1 MSSGDNTNSWSTIP
15 FIINGKDVTSK
26 ASFPV
31 NNPASS
37 EKLWSGSS
45 ASISDATGAVEAAQ
59 AAFASWSQTKPSFR
73 RDILFRAADLFI
85 SRKEELFAYQA
96 QETGAGRQFMEIN
109 IKATA
114 QILRDI
120 GGRIEAAL
128 EGSVPATAEQ
138 GSHAI
143 VVKEPYGVVLA
154 IAPWNA
160 PYVLGARSVA
170 FALATGN
177 TTVLKGSELSPRV
190 FWAIGDVFRHAGLPD
205 GCLNVIYHRT
215 ADAAAVTDALIAH
228 PAIKKINFT
237 GSTLVG
243 SIIASLAGKH
253 VKPLLLELGGKASAI
268 VLKDADVK
276 KAATS
281 CAVGAFI
288 HGGQVCM
295 STERILVHR
304 SISDEFSAAL
314 KEATQGLFG
323 PEKPPFV
330 LVNSAAVQKNRGLIA
345 DAVAKGATTL
355 LGDAD
360 AAEDQ
365 PTKMRPVIVSNVSKE
380 MNIYHT
386 ESFGPTVSLLTF
398 DTEEEALAV
407 ANDTDY
413 GLSGAV
419 FSEDLKAA
427 MRVARKYETGAVH
440 INSMTVHDEA
450 ALVHGG
456 AKKSGYGRFNA
467 SQGLAEFL
475 RKDVIVRHTR
485 NFHHGLG
492 NRKSS
497 GFRGRRRTN
506 SHPGA
511 SRPRG
516 SKNASAQA
524 SPAPTTARGQQ
535 NRHSEGLD
543 HVIEERDE
551 SPTNNQVDGS
561 QSSQANSLDIAMP
574 SQPDMFPPYIS
585 GSPLEFNA
593 SFMDPE
599 LINTN
604 LSAIFDLD
612 ALLADAQGLFGQVS
626 NCNPPEIPIL
636 ALEPPIPNRP
646 AILDQSD
653 NPPSPRNLV
662 PNDDKCEN
670 AWANLT
676 KYPVHILASLRF
688 PSKYARNQH
697 ERMVAFN
704 KADPETLTWMLQT
717 YLLLAYFEI
726 HCGSEG
732 KRGHA
737 FPHCVK
743 LVQEALSDLQTSPP
757 ATYKDWVRWESLN
770 RCISS
775 TILIG
780 GTVCSKE
787 QEAWIPTP
795 MVEARF
801 ALPSSNAEWLKE
813 ESSWG
818 TPTEILY
825 SNDALDSIIGGQ
837 IPSMPVSE
845 FGLVTIAA
853 ALLYRICSFELLT
866 GSRDGELYAEFG
878 KKMEQS
884 LKVLDA
890 ILKAR
895 MVQYEGGLAPNPT
908 VHCARSLLN
917 SAFYHL
923 YASVPL
929 SVMKK
934 ILSSPAS
941 LDDPEIRNV
950 LNVAISPEL
959 YQALLNAAD
968 QLQFDCRVGLS
979 YIKKLAP
986 IIFGPESAV
995 GALEGC
1001 LLLCWYLQFAQP
1013 RISEIGSRDIL
1024 NASINESFAEV
1035 EDLQLEDHGLQA
1047 VLPLAVSAE
1056 LLSDGSVWKSADV
1069 YFRKT
1074 KTASKLPIAL
1084 HFHGGNFTVGS
1095 KKLLSRD
1102 QSERLLDL
1110 GFVVVSAN
1118 YRLAPTVTVFEGA
1131 VKDALDAY
1139 EWSRTKLPGLLLED
1153 AHIKAD
1159 GSRIVTLGHSC
1170 GGTLALL
1177 TASSIAPPCAILDI
1191 YGIKYLADS
1200 AFHIPLPAPPGT
1212 SQIDQDFAS
1221 QIWKDDQPPTSAPPP
1236 VGPKGPNLGNYR
1248 VAWMFDQLAKGTQL
1262 KTVVGDGD
1270 YGRIDPASLLSKGQ
1284 FPPTVF
1290 IHGTEDRLVPARLSQ
1305 RAHDELKSNGIET
1318 ELFLVEGGQHGFD
1331 DIGRPENAL
1340 ELLGKGFEF
1349 LKAHV

>member
-1 MSSGDNTNSWSTIP
+1 MSCQTNTSTQQ
-15 FIINGKDVTSK
+15 VTGENVDKPSNRQGCGF
-26 ASFPV
+26 SCDQYG
-31 NNPASS
+31 S
-37 EKLWSGSS
+37 EKPYNCMYCSLTSS
-45 ASISDATGAVEAAQ
+45 
-59 AAFASWSQTKPSFR
+59 
-73 RDILFRAADLFI
+73 
-85 SRKEELFAYQA
+85 
-96 QETGAGRQFMEIN
+96 
-109 IKATA
+109 
-114 QILRDI
+114 
-120 GGRIEAAL
+120 
-128 EGSVPATAEQ
+128 
-138 GSHAI
+138 
-143 VVKEPYGVVLA
+143 
-154 IAPWNA
+154 
-160 PYVLGARSVA
+160 
-170 FALATGN
+170 
-177 TTVLKGSELSPRV
+177 
-190 FWAIGDVFRHAGLPD
+190 
-205 GCLNVIYHRT
+205 
-215 ADAAAVTDALIAH
+215 
-228 PAIKKINFT
+228 
-237 GSTLVG
+237 
-243 SIIASLAGKH
+243 
-253 VKPLLLELGGKASAI
+253 
-268 VLKDADVK
+268 
-276 KAATS
+276 
-281 CAVGAFI
+281 
-288 HGGQVCM
+288 
-295 STERILVHR
+295 
-304 SISDEFSAAL
+304 
-314 KEATQGLFG
+314 
-323 PEKPPFV
+323 
-330 LVNSAAVQKNRGLIA
+330 
-345 DAVAKGATTL
+345 
-355 LGDAD
+355 
-360 AAEDQ
+360 
-365 PTKMRPVIVSNVSKE
+365 
-380 MNIYHT
+380 
-386 ESFGPTVSLLTF
+386 
-398 DTEEEALAV
+398 
-407 ANDTDY
+407 
-413 GLSGAV
+413 
-419 FSEDLKAA
+419 
-427 MRVARKYETGAVH
+427 
-440 INSMTVHDEA
+440 
-450 ALVHGG
+450 
-456 AKKSGYGRFNA
+456 
-467 SQGLAEFL
+467 

-516 SKNASAQA
+516 SKNGSAQA

-688 PSKYARNQH
+688 PSKYAH

-813 ESSWG
+813 EFRWS
-818 TPTEILY
+818 TPTEVLY

-837 IPSMPVSE
+837 TPSMPVSE

-1001 LLLCWYLQFAQP
+1001 LLL
-1013 RISEIGSRDIL
+1013 S
-1024 NASINESFAEV
+1024 
-1035 EDLQLEDHGLQA
+1035 
-1047 VLPLAVSAE
+1047 
-1056 LLSDGSVWKSADV
+1056 
-1069 YFRKT
+1069 
-1074 KTASKLPIAL
+1074 L

-1095 KKLLSRD
+1095 KQMLSRD

-1139 EWSRTKLPGLLLED
+1139 EWSRAKLPGLLLED

-1177 TASSIAPPCAILDI
+1177 TARSLAPPRAILDI

-1200 AFHIPLPAPPGT
+1200 VFHTPLPAPPGAPE
-1212 SQIDQDFAS
+1212 IDQNFAS

-1270 YGRIDPASLLSKGQ
+1270 YGRIDPASLFSKGQ

-1305 RAHDELKSNGIET
+1305 RAHGELKSNGIET

>member
-1 MSSGDNTNSWSTIP
+1 M
-15 FIINGKDVTSK
+15 
-26 ASFPV
+26 
-31 NNPASS
+31 
-37 EKLWSGSS
+37 
-45 ASISDATGAVEAAQ
+45 
-59 AAFASWSQTKPSFR
+59 
-73 RDILFRAADLFI
+73 FRAADLFI
-85 SRKEELFAYQA
+85 SRKEELFTYQA

-109 IKATA
+109 INGTA

-120 GGRIEAAL
+120 GGRIEAAV
-128 EGSVPATAEQ
+128 EGLVPATAEQ

-143 VVKEPYGVVLA
+143 AVKEPYGVVLA

-160 PYVLGARSVA
+160 PYVLGARSIA

-190 FWAIGDVFRHAGLPD
+190 FWAIGDIFRQAGLPD

-215 ADAAAVTDALIAH
+215 ADAAEVTEALIAH

-276 KAATS
+276 KAAAS

-304 SISDEFSAAL
+304 SISDEFSTAL

-323 PEKPPFV
+323 SGKPPFV
-330 LVNSAAVQKNRGLIA
+330 LVNSAAVQKNKGLVA

-355 LGDAD
+355 LGDAE
-360 AAEDQ
+360 AVEDQ

-398 DTEEEALAV
+398 DTEDEALAI

-427 MRVARKYETGAVH
+427 MRVARKYESGAVH

-450 ALVHGG
+450 SLVHGG

-467 SQGLAEFL
+467 AQGLAEFL
-475 RKDVIVRHTR
+475 RYKTITWREKDVIVRHTR

-497 GFRGRRRTN
+497 GFRGRRRNN

-511 SRPRG
+511 SRPKG
-516 SKNASAQA
+516 SKNGSARA
-524 SPAPTTARGQQ
+524 SPATTTARGQQ
-535 NRHSEGLD
+535 DRHSEGLND
-543 HVIEERDE
+543 AIEERDE
-551 SPTNNQVDGS
+551 CPTNNEGDGS

-574 SQPDMFPPYIS
+574 SQPDMFPAYLS

-593 SFMDPE
+593 SFMDPD
-599 LINTN
+599 LINPN
-604 LSAIFDLD
+604 LSAMFDLD
-612 ALLADAQGLFGQVS
+612 ALLADAQGLFGEVPT
-626 NCNPPEIPIL
+626 CNPPELPIL
-636 ALEPPIPNRP
+636 ALEPPILNRP
-646 AILDQSD
+646 TTLGQTDKS
-653 NPPSPRNLV
+653 STPRNLV
-662 PNDDKCEN
+662 PNDNKC
-670 AWANLT
+670 
-676 KYPVHILASLRF
+676 
-688 PSKYARNQH
+688 
-697 ERMVAFN
+697 
-704 KADPETLTWMLQT
+704 
-717 YLLLAYFEI
+717 
-726 HCGSEG
+726 
-732 KRGHA
+732 
-737 FPHCVK
+737 
-743 LVQEALSDLQTSPP
+743 
-757 ATYKDWVRWESLN
+757 
-770 RCISS
+770 
-775 TILIG
+775 

-818 TPTEILY
+818 TPTKVLY
-825 SNDALDSIIGGQ
+825 SNDALDSIIAGQ
-837 IPSMPVSE
+837 PPSMPVSE
-845 FGLVTIAA
+845 FGLVTIVS

-866 GSRDGELYAEFG
+866 GSRDGELYAKFG

-884 LKVLDA
+884 LQVLDA

-895 MVQYEGGLAPNPT
+895 TIQDDGGLAPNPT

-934 ILSSPAS
+934 ILWSPAS
-941 LDDPEIRNV
+941 LDDPEIMHL
-950 LNVAISPEL
+950 LNEAISPEL
-959 YQALLNAAD
+959 YQALFNAAD
-968 QLQFDCRVGLS
+968 QLRSDCRVGLS
-979 YIKKLAP
+979 YIKKIAP

-1013 RISEIGSRDIL
+1013 RVSQAESRDIL
-1024 NASINESFAEV
+1024 NALINESFAEV
-1035 EDLQLEDHGLQA
+1035 TDLQLGDYGLQS

-1056 LLSDGSVWKSADV
+1056 LLSDGSMWKWPSSV
-1069 YFRKT
+1069 
-1074 KTASKLPIAL
+1074 SQKLKSLI
-1084 HFHGGNFTVGS
+1084 
-1095 KKLLSRD
+1095 KKLEDSD
-1102 QSERLLDL
+1102 TTIH
-1110 GFVVVSAN
+1110 VA
-1118 YRLAPTVTVFEGA
+1118 T
-1131 VKDALDAY
+1131 AY
-1139 EWSRTKLPGLLLED
+1139 
-1153 AHIKAD
+1153 
-1159 GSRIVTLGHSC
+1159 
-1170 GGTLALL
+1170 
-1177 TASSIAPPCAILDI
+1177 PP
-1191 YGIKYLADS
+1191 
-1200 AFHIPLPAPPGT
+1200 
-1212 SQIDQDFAS
+1212 
-1221 QIWKDDQPPTSAPPP
+1221 
-1236 VGPKGPNLGNYR
+1236 
-1248 VAWMFDQLAKGTQL
+1248 
-1262 KTVVGDGD
+1262 
-1270 YGRIDPASLLSKGQ
+1270 
-1284 FPPTVF
+1284 
-1290 IHGTEDRLVPARLSQ
+1290 
-1305 RAHDELKSNGIET
+1305 
-1318 ELFLVEGGQHGFD
+1318 
-1331 DIGRPENAL
+1331 
-1340 ELLGKGFEF
+1340 
-1349 LKAHV
+1349 

>member
-1 MSSGDNTNSWSTIP
+1 MSSGDNANGWSTVP
-15 FIINGKDVTSK
+15 LIINGKDVISET
-26 ASFPV
+26 SFPV
-31 NNPASS
+31 NSPSNS

-45 ASISDATGAVEAAQ
+45 ASINDATGAVEAAQ
-59 AAFASWSQTKPSFR
+59 AAFTSWSQTKPSFR
-73 RDILFRAADLFI
+73 RDIMFRAADLFI

-109 IKATA
+109 TNATA

-120 GGRIEAAL
+120 GGRIEAAV

-160 PYVLGARSVA
+160 PYVLGARSIA

-190 FWAIGDVFRHAGLPD
+190 FWAIGDIFRQAGLPD

-215 ADAAAVTDALIAH
+215 ADAAAVTEALIAH

-304 SISDEFSAAL
+304 SISDEFSSAL

-323 PEKPPFV
+323 SEKPPFV
-330 LVNSAAVQKNRGLIA
+330 LVNPAAVQKNKGLVA

-355 LGDAD
+355 LGDAE
-360 AAEDQ
+360 AVEDQ

-398 DTEEEALAV
+398 DTEDEALAI

-427 MRVARKYETGAVH
+427 MRVARKYESGAVH

-450 ALVHGG
+450 SLVHGG

-467 SQGLAEFL
+467 AQGLAEFL
-475 RKDVIVRHTR
+475 RYKTITWREKDVIVRHTR

-497 GFRGRRRTN
+497 GFRGRRRNN

-511 SRPRG
+511 SRPKG
-516 SKNASAQA
+516 SKNGSARA
-524 SPAPTTARGQQ
+524 SPATTTARGQQ
-535 NRHSEGLD
+535 DRHSEGVND
-543 HVIEERDE
+543 AIEERDE
-551 SPTNNQVDGS
+551 SPTNNEVDGS

-574 SQPDMFPPYIS
+574 SQPDMFPAYLS

-593 SFMDPE
+593 SFMDPD
-599 LINTN
+599 LINPN
-604 LSAIFDLD
+604 LSAMFDLD
-612 ALLADAQGLFGQVS
+612 ALLADAQGLFGEVPI
-626 NCNPPEIPIL
+626 CNPPELPIL

-646 AILDQSD
+646 TTLGQTDKS
-653 NPPSPRNLV
+653 STPRNLV
-662 PNDDKCEN
+662 PNDNKCEN

-688 PSKYARNQH
+688 PSKYAVRRFVKAFFKHIAPHIPIIHEPTFDIATTPSPLLLAVMACSAVYLGEHSRATSMHTISVQLVFERNQH
-697 ERMVAFN
+697 ERMIAFS
-704 KADPETLTWMLQT
+704 KVDPETLTWMLQT

-732 KRGHA
+732 KRAHA

-743 LVQEALSDLQTSPP
+743 LTQEALNELQTCPP
-757 ATYKDWVRWESLN
+757 TTYKDWVRWESLN

-818 TPTEILY
+818 APTEVLY
-825 SNDALDSIIGGQ
+825 SNDALDSIIAGQ
-837 IPSMPVSE
+837 PPSMPVSE
-845 FGLVTIAA
+845 FGLVTIVS
-853 ALLYRICSFELLT
+853 ALLYRICSFEILT
-866 GSRDGELYAEFG
+866 GSRDGELYARFG

-884 LKVLDA
+884 LQVLDA
-890 ILKAR
+890 FLKAR
-895 MVQYEGGLAPNPT
+895 TIQDDGGLAPNPT

-923 YASVPL
+923 YGSVPL

-934 ILSSPAS
+934 ILWSPAS
-941 LDDPEIRNV
+941 LDDPEIMHL
-950 LNVAISPEL
+950 LNEAISPEL
-959 YQALLNAAD
+959 YQALFNAAD
-968 QLQFDCRVGLS
+968 QLRFDCRVGLS
-979 YIKKLAP
+979 YIKKIAP
-986 IIFGPESAV
+986 IIFGPESVV
-995 GALEGC
+995 GTLEGC
-1001 LLLCWYLQFAQP
+1001 LLLCWYLQFAQS
-1013 RISEIGSRDIL
+1013 RVSQVESRDIL
-1024 NASINESFAEV
+1024 NALINESFAEV
-1035 EDLQLEDHGLQA
+1035 TDLQLEDHGLQS
-1047 VLPLAVSAE
+1047 VLPLAVLAE
-1056 LLSDGSVWKSADV
+1056 LLSDGSMWKWPSSV
-1069 YFRKT
+1069 
-1074 KTASKLPIAL
+1074 SQKLKSLI
-1084 HFHGGNFTVGS
+1084 
-1095 KKLLSRD
+1095 KKLEDSD
-1102 QSERLLDL
+1102 TTIH
-1110 GFVVVSAN
+1110 VA
-1118 YRLAPTVTVFEGA
+1118 T
-1131 VKDALDAY
+1131 AY
-1139 EWSRTKLPGLLLED
+1139 
-1153 AHIKAD
+1153 
-1159 GSRIVTLGHSC
+1159 
-1170 GGTLALL
+1170 
-1177 TASSIAPPCAILDI
+1177 PP
-1191 YGIKYLADS
+1191 
-1200 AFHIPLPAPPGT
+1200 
-1212 SQIDQDFAS
+1212 
-1221 QIWKDDQPPTSAPPP
+1221 
-1236 VGPKGPNLGNYR
+1236 
-1248 VAWMFDQLAKGTQL
+1248 
-1262 KTVVGDGD
+1262 
-1270 YGRIDPASLLSKGQ
+1270 
-1284 FPPTVF
+1284 
-1290 IHGTEDRLVPARLSQ
+1290 
-1305 RAHDELKSNGIET
+1305 
-1318 ELFLVEGGQHGFD
+1318 
-1331 DIGRPENAL
+1331 
-1340 ELLGKGFEF
+1340 
-1349 LKAHV
+1349 

>member
-1 MSSGDNTNSWSTIP
+1 MSSSDSTNGCSTIP

-31 NNPASS
+31 NSPASS

-109 IKATA
+109 INATA

-120 GGRIEAAL
+120 GGRIEAAV

-138 GSHAI
+138 GSYAI
-143 VVKEPYGVVLA
+143 VVREPYGVVLA

-190 FWAIGDVFRHAGLPD
+190 FWAIGDIFRQAGLPD

-215 ADAAAVTDALIAH
+215 ADAAAVTEALIAH

-268 VLKDADVK
+268 VLKDADVN

-314 KEATQGLFG
+314 KEATQRLFG
-323 PEKPPFV
+323 SEKPPFV
-330 LVNSAAVQKNRGLIA
+330 LVNSAAVQKNKGLIA

-355 LGDAD
+355 LGDTD

-365 PTKMRPVIVSNVSKE
+365 PTKMRPVIISNVSKE

-398 DTEEEALAV
+398 DTDEEALTI

-427 MRVARKYETGAVH
+427 MRVARKYESGAVH

-450 ALVHGG
+450 SLVHGG

-467 SQGLAEFL
+467 AQGLAE
-475 RKDVIVRHTR
+475 KDVIVRHTR
-485 NFHHGLG
+485 NFHHGLV

-511 SRPRG
+511 SRPKG
-516 SKNASAQA
+516 SKNGSARA
-524 SPAPTTARGQQ
+524 SPATTTARGQQ
-535 NRHSEGLD
+535 DRHSEGIN

-551 SPTNNQVDGS
+551 SPTNNEGDGS
-561 QSSQANSLDIAMP
+561 QSSQANSLDMAMP
-574 SQPDMFPPYIS
+574 SQPDMFPPYIP

-593 SFMDPE
+593 SFMDPD
-599 LINTN
+599 LINPN
-604 LSAIFDLD
+604 LSAMFDLD
-612 ALLADAQGLFGQVS
+612 ALLADPQGLFGQVS
-626 NCNPPEIPIL
+626 SCNPPDLPII
-636 ALEPPIPNRP
+636 APEPPISNRP
-646 AILDQSD
+646 ASLDQAD
-653 NPPSPRNLV
+653 NPSNPRNLV

-688 PSKYARNQH
+688 PSKYAVRRFVKAFFKHIAPHIPIIHETTFDIATTPSPLLLAVMACSAVYLGEHSRATSMHTISVQLVFERNQH
-697 ERMVAFN
+697 ERMITFN

-743 LVQEALSDLQTSPP
+743 LIQEALSELQTSPP

-813 ESSWG
+813 ESNWVA
-818 TPTEILY
+818 PTEVLL
-825 SNDALDSIIGGQ
+825 SNDALDSIIAGQ
-837 IPSMPVSE
+837 TPSMPVSE
-845 FGLVTIAA
+845 FGLVTIVA

-866 GSRDGELYAEFG
+866 GSRDGELYAKFG

-884 LKVLDA
+884 LQVLDA
-890 ILKAR
+890 MLKAR
-895 MVQYEGGLAPNPT
+895 MVQYDGGLAPNPT

-934 ILSSPAS
+934 ILCSPAS
-941 LDDPEIRNV
+941 LDDPGIRNV

-959 YQALLNAAD
+959 YQALFNAAD
-968 QLQFDCRVGLS
+968 QLQYDCRLGLS
-979 YIKKLAP
+979 YIKKIAP
-986 IIFGPESAV
+986 MIFGPESAV

-1001 LLLCWYLQFAQP
+1001 LLLCWYLQFAQS
-1013 RISEIGSRDIL
+1013 RVSQIESRDIL
-1024 NASINESFAEV
+1024 NALINESFAEV
-1035 EDLQLEDHGLQA
+1035 TDLQLEDHGLQS

-1056 LLSDGSVWKSADV
+1056 LLSDGSVWK
-1069 YFRKT
+1069 
-1074 KTASKLPIAL
+1074 
-1084 HFHGGNFTVGS
+1084 
-1095 KKLLSRD
+1095 
-1102 QSERLLDL
+1102 
-1110 GFVVVSAN
+1110 
-1118 YRLAPTVTVFEGA
+1118 
-1131 VKDALDAY
+1131 
-1139 EWSRTKLPGLLLED
+1139 
-1153 AHIKAD
+1153 
-1159 GSRIVTLGHSC
+1159 
-1170 GGTLALL
+1170 
-1177 TASSIAPPCAILDI
+1177 
-1191 YGIKYLADS
+1191 
-1200 AFHIPLPAPPGT
+1200 
-1212 SQIDQDFAS
+1212 
-1221 QIWKDDQPPTSAPPP
+1221 
-1236 VGPKGPNLGNYR
+1236 
-1248 VAWMFDQLAKGTQL
+1248 
-1262 KTVVGDGD
+1262 
-1270 YGRIDPASLLSKGQ
+1270 
-1284 FPPTVF
+1284 
-1290 IHGTEDRLVPARLSQ
+1290 
-1305 RAHDELKSNGIET
+1305 
-1318 ELFLVEGGQHGFD
+1318 
-1331 DIGRPENAL
+1331 
-1340 ELLGKGFEF
+1340 
-1349 LKAHV
+1349 

>member
-1 MSSGDNTNSWSTIP
+1 MSCQTNTSTQQ
-15 FIINGKDVTSK
+15 VTGENVDKPSNRQGCGFSCDQCH
-26 ASFPV
+26 ASF
-31 NNPASS
+31 NRLAHLRRHELTHGS
-37 EKLWSGSS
+37 EKPYNCMYCSLTSS
-45 ASISDATGAVEAAQ
+45 
-59 AAFASWSQTKPSFR
+59 
-73 RDILFRAADLFI
+73 
-85 SRKEELFAYQA
+85 
-96 QETGAGRQFMEIN
+96 
-109 IKATA
+109 
-114 QILRDI
+114 
-120 GGRIEAAL
+120 
-128 EGSVPATAEQ
+128 
-138 GSHAI
+138 
-143 VVKEPYGVVLA
+143 
-154 IAPWNA
+154 
-160 PYVLGARSVA
+160 
-170 FALATGN
+170 
-177 TTVLKGSELSPRV
+177 
-190 FWAIGDVFRHAGLPD
+190 
-205 GCLNVIYHRT
+205 
-215 ADAAAVTDALIAH
+215 
-228 PAIKKINFT
+228 
-237 GSTLVG
+237 
-243 SIIASLAGKH
+243 
-253 VKPLLLELGGKASAI
+253 
-268 VLKDADVK
+268 
-276 KAATS
+276 
-281 CAVGAFI
+281 
-288 HGGQVCM
+288 
-295 STERILVHR
+295 
-304 SISDEFSAAL
+304 
-314 KEATQGLFG
+314 
-323 PEKPPFV
+323 
-330 LVNSAAVQKNRGLIA
+330 
-345 DAVAKGATTL
+345 
-355 LGDAD
+355 
-360 AAEDQ
+360 
-365 PTKMRPVIVSNVSKE
+365 
-380 MNIYHT
+380 
-386 ESFGPTVSLLTF
+386 
-398 DTEEEALAV
+398 
-407 ANDTDY
+407 
-413 GLSGAV
+413 
-419 FSEDLKAA
+419 
-427 MRVARKYETGAVH
+427 
-440 INSMTVHDEA
+440 
-450 ALVHGG
+450 
-456 AKKSGYGRFNA
+456 
-467 SQGLAEFL
+467 

-516 SKNASAQA
+516 SKNAFAQA

-688 PSKYARNQH
+688 PSKYAVRRFVKAFFKHISPHIPIIHEPTFDIATTPSPLLLALMACSAVYLGEHSRATSMHTISVQLVFERNQH

-813 ESSWG
+813 EFRWS
-818 TPTEILY
+818 TPTEVLY

-837 IPSMPVSE
+837 TPSMPVSE

-1056 LLSDGSVWKSADV
+1056 LLSDGSVWKWPPSV
-1069 YFRKT
+1069 
-1074 KTASKLPIAL
+1074 SQKLKLLI
-1084 HFHGGNFTVGS
+1084 
-1095 KKLLSRD
+1095 KKLEDSD
-1102 QSERLLDL
+1102 NTIH
-1110 GFVVVSAN
+1110 VATAN
-1118 YRLAPTVTVFEGA
+1118 
-1131 VKDALDAY
+1131 
-1139 EWSRTKLPGLLLED
+1139 
-1153 AHIKAD
+1153 
-1159 GSRIVTLGHSC
+1159 
-1170 GGTLALL
+1170 
-1177 TASSIAPPCAILDI
+1177 
-1191 YGIKYLADS
+1191 
-1200 AFHIPLPAPPGT
+1200 PL
-1212 SQIDQDFAS
+1212 
-1221 QIWKDDQPPTSAPPP
+1221 
-1236 VGPKGPNLGNYR
+1236 
-1248 VAWMFDQLAKGTQL
+1248 
-1262 KTVVGDGD
+1262 
-1270 YGRIDPASLLSKGQ
+1270 
-1284 FPPTVF
+1284 
-1290 IHGTEDRLVPARLSQ
+1290 
-1305 RAHDELKSNGIET
+1305 
-1318 ELFLVEGGQHGFD
+1318 
-1331 DIGRPENAL
+1331 
-1340 ELLGKGFEF
+1340 
-1349 LKAHV
+1349 